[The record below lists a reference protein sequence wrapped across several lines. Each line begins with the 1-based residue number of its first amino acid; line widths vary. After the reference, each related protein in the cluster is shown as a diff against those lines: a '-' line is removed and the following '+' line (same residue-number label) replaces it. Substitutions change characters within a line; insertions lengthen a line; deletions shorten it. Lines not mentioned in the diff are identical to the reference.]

1 MNELMVKM
9 ENVSKVYSSSSGD
22 VIALNNINL
31 DVHVGELVAIVGKS
45 GSGKTTLLNIISGL
59 DQPTAGTITLDG
71 VKKRWITG
79 ATTMRALTNWLPSS
93 CSPRF

>member
-45 GSGKTTLLNIISGL
+45 GSGLSLIHISE
-59 DQPTAGTITLDG
+59 PT
-71 VKKRWITG
+71 R
-79 ATTMRALTNWLPSS
+79 PY
-93 CSPRF
+93 

>member
-71 VKKRWITG
+71 VNLSKITISN
-79 ATTMRALTNWLPSS
+79 ALKTYKTSS
-93 CSPRF
+93 

>member
-1 MNELMVKM
+1 M

-71 VKKRWITG
+71 VNLSKITN
-79 ATTMRALTNWLPSS
+79 REALSIRRNKIGIVFQTFGFL
-93 CSPRF
+93 

>member
-59 DQPTAGTITLDG
+59 DQPTAGTIT
-71 VKKRWITG
+71 
-79 ATTMRALTNWLPSS
+79 
-93 CSPRF
+93 